1 VKRWGLG
8 VAVLLVLG
16 GAIAAAF
23 VLASQ
28 PAHHAKAA
36 PATTTTRPKPKPP
49 PHPRPRV
56 RGPHN
61 RPVPILMYHVLGT
74 PPPSAAYPQLYV
86 KRADLAGQLRWLARN
101 GYHAVTLGRVF
112 RYWREG
118 VSLPPKPVVLS
129 FDDGYLSDYTVAM
142 PALRRYRWPGVLNLV
157 VDNVA
162 PGDLTGP
169 QVRALIAAG
178 WEIDAHTISHVDLT
192 TLGAAQLRHEVA
204 GSRRLLRHMFGQPV
218 NFFCYPV
225 GRYDARVVAA
235 VRAAGYL
242 GATTVN
248 PGLGQRSEPYTLNR
262 IRVDLS
268 DGVFGFGIRMRRYTS
283 ERPDK
288 FQA

>member
-1 VKRWGLG
+1 MTL
-8 VAVLLVLG
+8 VAVLAG
-16 GAIAAAF
+16 GSAAAYL
-23 VLASQ
+23 LANR
-28 PAHHAKAA
+28 PEHHAA
-36 PATTTTRPKPKPP
+36 PTQATTAPRPKPKPK
-49 PHPRPRV
+49 PRPHRPPRV
-56 RGPHN
+56 HGPHN
-61 RPVPILMYHVLGT
+61 GPVPIVMYHVLGT
-74 PPPSAAYPQLYV
+74 PPPSARYPQLYV
-86 KRADLAGQLRWLARN
+86 KQADLAGQLRWLARN
-101 GYHAVTLGRVF
+101 GYHAVTLARVF
-112 RYWREG
+112 RYWRQG
-118 VSLPPKPVVLS
+118 VPLPAKPVVLS

-142 PALRRYRWPGVLNLV
+142 PALRRYGWPGVLNLV

-178 WEIDAHTISHVDLT
+178 WEIDAHTISHADLT

-204 GSRRLLRHMFGQPV
+204 GSRRLLQHMFGQPV

-248 PGLGQRSEPYTLNR
+248 PGLGEHGEPYTLNR
-262 IRVDLS
+262 IRVDYS
-268 DGVFGFGIRMRRYTS
+268 DGVFSFATKMRRYAS